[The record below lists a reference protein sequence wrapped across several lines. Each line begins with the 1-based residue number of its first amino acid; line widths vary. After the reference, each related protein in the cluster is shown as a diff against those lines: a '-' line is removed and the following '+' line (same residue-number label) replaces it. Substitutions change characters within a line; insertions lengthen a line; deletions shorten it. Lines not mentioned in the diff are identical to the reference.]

1 MTLPVGGFAGIWGIS
16 GSGFADWFKPGVR
29 GNPRSCNSSARIRH
43 TRARP
48 GTRMTIMLRSSR
60 RLRLAGA
67 LVRRGKDYGPRRLS
81 DDIQPGTG
89 FKLDHSGNVV
99 PGSTLNGAYAGDSSP
114 ANAYLDLTKVAAQVP
129 VAQIYKPLQAVP
141 LTDRT
146 QQVYNPQ
153 ANLRNPY
160 AENVT
165 LSVTRSLTNNLT
177 LDVRYIGTLGR
188 RQWNSNFQ
196 INQPNFLFN
205 GLKEAFDAARAGND
219 SSPALQVLENMFKG
233 INIAGTAGSGPVGSD
248 SEWRTPDRR
257 RPLAGIDGNYADA
270 VGVVGNLQQNLANGN
285 YSNVAAILNTL
296 NYSNSAPGNS
306 GLPVIP
312 TASTAQSCA
321 TTISPKLHRRKSS
334 VQQRLH
340 HLRHQHQQLPL
351 SRSAGDDAPMH
362 GVSMQSTYTWSKNLG
377 ITAGLTS
384 TYTDP
389 LNRHADYGP
398 LSDQRVQISA
408 PTDSSSC
415 LSALARSSWARATVF
430 LPESRKAGKR
440 AGYSM
445 GTPASR

>member
-1 MTLPVGGFAGIWGIS
+1 MP
-16 GSGFADWFKPGVR
+16 WFGEGKTTVR
-29 GNPRSCNSSARIRH
+29 GGYQMTYNQGQASNSI
-43 TRARP
+43 T
-48 GTRMTIMLRSSR
+48 
-60 RLRLAGA
+60 
-67 LVRRGKDYGPRRLS
+67 
-81 DDIQPGTG
+81 QE
-89 FKLDHSGNVV
+89 NVV
-99 PGSTLNGAYAGDSSP
+99 PGSTLNGAYAGDSSA

-129 VAQIYKPLQAVP
+129 VIQIYKPLQAVP

-233 INIAGTAGSGPVGSD
+233 INIAGTAGSGPVGSVRNGVLQTAGAQLRA
-248 SEWRTPDRR
+248 STATTP
-257 RPLAGIDGNYADA
+257 IA

-285 YSNVAAILNTL
+285 YSNVAAILNTM

-306 GLPVIP
+306 SLPVIP
-312 TASTAQSCA
+312 AGVNGAVMRYNRF
-321 TTISPKLHRRKSS
+321 PGELHRRESS

-351 SRSAGDDAPMH
+351 SRSAGDDA
-362 GVSMQSTYTWSKNLG
+362 SDAWRQ
-377 ITAGLTS
+377 
-384 TYTDP
+384 
-389 LNRHADYGP
+389 HA
-398 LSDQRVQISA
+398 VHIH
-408 PTDSSSC
+408 
-415 LSALARSSWARATVF
+415 V
-430 LPESRKAGKR
+430 E
-440 AGYSM
+440 
-445 GTPASR
+445 